1 MSPRDAS
8 SATSVRF
15 AIATLDHH
23 LAALGYSGVPDPR
36 PASGG
41 WRRLYLGEG
50 TAAVLSV
57 VGPSDGTW
65 CSIGIELPSRRTLV
79 SGRSED
85 LLAALAPYEV
95 ALDLDASEGKPGP
108 EALVRV
114 ALRVFVEGLTSAV
127 VRDVVDNVAE
137 AAAVARRLLGGD
149 ATR

>member
-1 MSPRDAS
+1 MTPHDGA

-15 AIATLDHH
+15 AVATLDHH
-23 LAALGYSGVPDPR
+23 LAALGYSAVPDPR

-50 TAAVLSV
+50 SAAVLAI

-65 CSIGIELPSRRTLV
+65 CSIGIELPTRRMWAT
-79 SGRSED
+79 GRAED

-95 ALDLDASEGKPGP
+95 ALDLDASEGPPGP
-108 EALVRV
+108 DVVLRI
-114 ALRVFVEGLTSAV
+114 ALRVFVEGLSGAV

-137 AAAVARRLLGGD
+137 AASVARRMLGGE
-149 ATR
+149 AAR